1 VSAYCIDGDAIWAIS
16 RYLSSIY
23 LLMIVFADRF
33 VPYSPDCGVQ
43 YRPPSVF
50 LINSGMGRPVYE
62 TIAETAALESCV

>member
-1 VSAYCIDGDAIWAIS
+1 
-16 RYLSSIY
+16 
-23 LLMIVFADRF
+23 MIVFADRF